1 MIGIVIVTHCNLGL
15 ELIRAAEFI
24 VGKFGKTRAVSL
36 NPEDQ
41 VEALRGKIAEAIE
54 KMDTGDGVILLT
66 DMFGGTPSNISLSFL
81 AEGKVEVVTGVNLP
95 MLIGLASR
103 REGKSLNE
111 VAREIK
117 DYGLRS
123 IALAGE
129 ILKKEVK

>member
-1 MIGIVIVTHCNLGL
+1 MIGIVIVTHCSLGL

-24 VGKFGKTRAVSL
+24 VGKLGKTKAVSL

-41 VEALRGKIAEAIE
+41 VDALRGRIAEAIE
-54 KMDTGDGVILLT
+54 KMDTGNGVILLT
-66 DMFGGTPSNISLSFL
+66 DMFGGTPSNICLSFL

-95 MLIGLASR
+95 MLIGLASK
-103 REGKSLNE
+103 REGKSLNQ